1 MAVKLRKCPKC
12 MSYVLGGKCKKC
24 GGNTCNPHPP
34 RFSLDDPFL
43 EYKAKALADSL
54 KKNVKA

>member
-12 MSYVLGGKCKKC
+12 MSYTLGEKCKKC
-24 GGNTCNPHPP
+24 GVSTCNPHPP

-43 EYKAKALADSL
+43 EYKAKALISSFR
-54 KKNVKA
+54 K